1 MSDPEPAHD
10 LDAAVQTRP
19 QTSSGGAPGEPGS
32 TYESALI
39 ESFLEK
45 VEQRIDATVDM
56 GAPPDEVWGR
66 VRRQVAEQQMVVA
79 RGGQPEGIQRSGSV
93 LEGPAGAFA
102 LAVVSLVLAVPLSA
116 IAAANLGLAG
126 LVVCWGGIVGIN
138 ACYTVG
144 GSLRRSDHG
153 D

>member
-19 QTSSGGAPGEPGS
+19 QTSSGGAPREPGS

-45 VEQRIDATVDM
+45 VEQRIDATVDK
-56 GAPPDEVWGR
+56 R

>member
-1 MSDPEPAHD
+1 MSDPELAHD

-19 QTSSGGAPGEPGS
+19 QTSSGGAPGELGA
-32 TYESALI
+32 TYESEPT

-45 VEQRIDATVDM
+45 VEQRIDTAVDK
-56 GAPPDEVWGR
+56 R
-66 VRRQVAEQQMVVA
+66 VRRQIAEQQMVVA
-79 RGGQPEGIQRSGSV
+79 RGGRPEGIRHPGSA

-138 ACYTVG
+138 ACYTIG
-144 GSLRRSDHG
+144 GSLRRPDHG

>member
-1 MSDPEPAHD
+1 MTDPELAHD
-10 LDAAVQTRP
+10 LDAAVQTRKEL
-19 QTSSGGAPGEPGS
+19 GA
-32 TYESALI
+32 TYESELI

-45 VEQRIDATVDM
+45 VEQRIDTAVDK
-56 GAPPDEVWGR
+56 R

-79 RGGQPEGIQRSGSV
+79 RGGRPEGIRRPGSA
-93 LEGPAGAFA
+93 LEGPGGAFA

-138 ACYTVG
+138 ACFTIG
-144 GSLRRSDHG
+144 GSLRRPDNG
-153 D
+153 DG